1 MQAAGRIDPPDWMRA
16 TDTGAVLAA
25 LTAEGADVRFV
36 GGCVRD
42 AVLGRAGADIDI
54 ATADPP
60 DRVLTLL
67 ARAGLRAVPTGIAHG
82 TVTAV
87 GTDRHF
93 EITTLRRDVENFGRH
108 ARVAFTDDWIGDAAR
123 RDFTMNALYADAD
136 GTLYD
141 PTGGLADLE
150 AGRVRFVGDPAVR
163 IEEDRLRILR
173 FFRFHAYYGRG
184 EPDAAGLAA
193 AVAAAPSLALL
204 SGERIAAELFKLL
217 RADAAPAVL
226 RIMASHGVLAHLLP
240 AATGFARL
248 ARLIAIERELGRP
261 DPLRRLSALLPN
273 DAAIADQIADRL
285 KLSNDER
292 GRLAS
297 MAAPALMVAADMDG
311 AARARALYRLGER
324 QFVDLVL
331 LAWAGGPMADA
342 ARWRGHLAAA
352 KNWVRPLLPVSGA
365 DVLALGL
372 PPGPRVGAVLAAV
385 EQWWEAGEFRAG
397 RAEVLAK
404 LREIANA

>member
-1 MQAAGRIDPPDWMRA
+1 MRA

-25 LTAEGADVRFV
+25 LTAEGAAVRFV

-150 AGRVRFVGDPAVR
+150 AGRVRFVGDPAV
-163 IEEDRLRILR
+163 
-173 FFRFHAYYGRG
+173 
-184 EPDAAGLAA
+184 
-193 AVAAAPSLALL
+193 
-204 SGERIAAELFKLL
+204 
-217 RADAAPAVL
+217 
-226 RIMASHGVLAHLLP
+226 
-240 AATGFARL
+240 
-248 ARLIAIERELGRP
+248 
-261 DPLRRLSALLPN
+261 
-273 DAAIADQIADRL
+273 
-285 KLSNDER
+285 
-292 GRLAS
+292 
-297 MAAPALMVAADMDG
+297 
-311 AARARALYRLGER
+311 
-324 QFVDLVL
+324 
-331 LAWAGGPMADA
+331 
-342 ARWRGHLAAA
+342 
-352 KNWVRPLLPVSGA
+352 
-365 DVLALGL
+365 
-372 PPGPRVGAVLAAV
+372 
-385 EQWWEAGEFRAG
+385 
-397 RAEVLAK
+397 
-404 LREIANA
+404 